1 MSKFSSFPCG
11 IVLRLILPCLALG
24 CAASAQ
30 VFNQDQELN
39 VHNLPTLMAK
49 TAHSS
54 DVLLTALDTVI
65 HDREVCCGRD
75 SAFEDA
81 AQAADPKSLKDL
93 ATKLDG
99 RHLLGD
105 GRPIKVTAEFLP
117 PDQVNS
123 GKVITAIMNQH
134 ALLMEWDSHV
144 YVVHGVVFQWEWFGG
159 EEGAQA
165 VTVIRKFL
173 LWDVRYSDTRREVVF
188 NRETE
193 DANRVQG
200 LLFVDWKLQ

>member
-1 MSKFSSFPCG
+1 MSKSSSLPCG
-11 IVLRLILPCLALG
+11 TALRFVLPCLVLA

-30 VFNQDQELN
+30 VLNQDQELH
-39 VHNLPTLMAK
+39 VHNLPMLKAK
-49 TAHSS
+49 TEHSS
-54 DVLLTALDTVI
+54 DVMLTALDTMI
-65 HDREVCCGRD
+65 HDREICCGRD
-75 SAFEDA
+75 SALEDA
-81 AQAADPKSLKDL
+81 AQAADPKSLKDA

-117 PDQVNS
+117 PDQVDS

-134 ALLMEWDSHV
+134 AALMEWDSHV
-144 YVVHGVVFQWEWFGG
+144 YVVHGVVFQWVWYGG
-159 EEGAQA
+159 EGGAQA

-173 LWDVRYSDTRREVVF
+173 LWDLRYSDSRREVVF

-193 DANRVQG
+193 DSNRVQG
-200 LLFVDWKLQ
+200 LLFLDWKMQ